1 MKSSNWV
8 GWLMRSYR
16 ITFLILFLLV
26 LLGVLGFLKM
36 PKAEFP
42 EFTVRQGVVVAVYP
56 GATSEEVES
65 EVARPLERYL
75 FTQDEV
81 KRRKTTTTSSNGLCV
96 CMVELEDYV
105 SNKDEVWSKLK
116 HGLNS
121 FKQTLPGGVLA
132 LIVNDDFGSASSILL
147 AISSKSR
154 SVRELCDYSDEIADA
169 LRRIESVSNVVLY
182 GDVKEQITI
191 TVDQRRMS
199 AYGIGRSELI
209 TALQSAGMTTLSG
222 SVTTPGNTMP
232 IHLARSGQSEREIEE
247 MVLFSGSDGHLVRV
261 RDIAEVEREY
271 DRSESFIDYN
281 GVPSVLLS
289 LEMKENNNIVQYGKD
304 VQAVLDDFIANRIP
318 ADVTLSRITDQCQVV
333 GDSVNDFMLNMA
345 ESMGVIIIV
354 MLILFPWRTAVVA
367 GLTVPLSTFISIGVM
382 YMSGIPLNTVTLAGL
397 IIVLGMVVDN
407 AIVVLDGYLEFVNK
421 GLSRWHA
428 AAASAQHYFMPM
440 MLATLCISVIFFPFI
455 FILKGMYGDFVYY
468 LPWTIL
474 INLMVSLL
482 LAVVFIP
489 VMEFLLIKPKKKRK
503 ESLSAEQR
511 TEPVDDEIETET
523 SSGGSEEQSAEQEEK
538 EASKPAKEKKSLND
552 YVQSVYEKLLRLTF
566 RFPWSTIIVAIL
578 LIVGSVV
585 FIVPNLKVRMMPL
598 AERNQFAVE
607 ITLPEGSGLGETR
620 QIADSVYNVLARDS
634 STVSITRFLGCSSP
648 RFHTA
653 YAPKMAGRNYAQFI
667 VNTLSQES
675 TIEMLDR
682 YEPML
687 SEHFPKAFV
696 KMKQIDFQ
704 DYNPFEYRFYGT
716 DADSLEQ
723 ASFQLR
729 KVMERREDMMNVHT
743 DWQSPRPYINV
754 SLDNLSAAQVG
765 ISRPMAELQ
774 LSMSTGSVKIGQV
787 WEENYEVP
795 IVLKE
800 HRRELM
806 TPEDVN
812 DLYISSPVLKG
823 GASVGTTD
831 VPLRQIGTAKVAW
844 GQSSIVH
851 RGGERCLTLT
861 CDLKRNLLTQP
872 VHDAMKAASDS
883 LRLPDGVRFE
893 TGGEPE
899 SNEELMGI
907 VATGL
912 VISVIIIFF
921 FILFNFK
928 TYKLTFTCIAA
939 ITLCLPGTLIGLLC
953 MNRMMGITAIFGFIT
968 LMGMIMRNE
977 ILIFEHAGERIRQG
991 WSARDAAYDAGKR
1004 RMIPIFLTTATT
1016 AVGVIPMIVA
1026 ATSFWMPVGVAIF
1039 AGGIG
1044 SLVMVVLV
1052 LPVVYWKLYQK

>member
-1 MKSSNWV
+1 MKKTNWV

-16 ITFLILFLLV
+16 ITFLILFLLI
-26 LLGVLGFLKM
+26 LLGVFGFLKM

-56 GATSEEVES
+56 GATAEEVEA

-75 FTQDEV
+75 FTHDEV
-81 KRRKTTTTSSNGLCV
+81 KRRKTTTTSGSGMCV

-105 SNKDEVWSKLK
+105 DNKDEVWSKLK
-116 HGLNS
+116 HGLND
-121 FKQTLPGGVLA
+121 FKQTLPSGVLA

-147 AISSKSR
+147 AVSSKNR
-154 SVRELCDYSDEIADA
+154 SLRDLRDYSDAIADA
-169 LRRIESVSNVVLY
+169 LRRIESVSNVVIY

-191 TVDQRRMS
+191 IVDQRRLS
-199 AYGIGRSELI
+199 AYGIGRSELLS
-209 TALQSAGMTTLSG
+209 ALQSAGMTTFSG
-222 SVTTPGNTMP
+222 RLTTPVNDIP
-232 IHLARSGQSEREIEE
+232 IHLCRSGGSERDIEE
-247 MVLFSGSDGHLVRV
+247 IVLFSGKGGHQVRV
-261 RDIAEVEREY
+261 CDIGVVKREY
-271 DRSESFIDYN
+271 DLSDSFIDYN
-281 GVPSVLLS
+281 GVPCVLLS

-304 VQAVLDDFIANRIP
+304 VQAVLDNVVDGWLP
-318 ADVTLSRITDQCQVV
+318 PDVTLSRITDQCQVV

-345 ESMGVIIIV
+345 ESMAVIIIV

-367 GLTVPLSTFISIGVM
+367 GMTVPFSTFISIGVM
-382 YMSGIPLNTVTLAGL
+382 YVSGIPLNTVTLAGL

-407 AIVVLDGYLEFVNK
+407 AIVVLDGYLEYVKK

-455 FILKGMYGDFVYY
+455 FTLKGMYGDFVYF

-489 VMEFLLIKPKKKRK
+489 MMEFLLIKPKRRSAPNSVVEKAV
-503 ESLSAEQR
+503 ESS
-511 TEPVDDEIETET
+511 VET
-523 SSGGSEEQSAEQEEK
+523 SSESTRETPLEKGAGDEK
-538 EASKPAKEKKSLND
+538 ENNQQDDDAKGLNH
-552 YVQSVYEKLLRLTF
+552 YVQSVYEKALSWTF
-566 RFPWSTIIVAIL
+566 RFPWLTIAMASVT
-578 LIVGSVV
+578 IVGSVV
-585 FIVPNLKVRMMPL
+585 LIVPNLKVRMMPL

-607 ITLPEGSGLGETR
+607 ITLPDGSGLGETR
-620 QIADSVYNVLARDS
+620 QIADSVYNVLARDTR
-634 STVSITRFLGCSSP
+634 TVSITRFIGCSSP

-667 VNTLSQES
+667 VNTSSQDA

-687 SEHFPKAFV
+687 SDHFPKAFV

-704 DYNPFEYRFYGT
+704 DYNPFEYRFYGS
-716 DADSLEQ
+716 DVDSLSIAAEELRRVM
-723 ASFQLR
+723 ASR
-729 KVMERREDMMNVHT
+729 DDMMNVHT
-743 DWQSPRPYINV
+743 DWQSPRPYIDV
-754 SLDNLSAAQVG
+754 VLDNQLAAQTG
-765 ISRPMAELQ
+765 ISRPLAEIQ
-774 LSMSTGSVKIGQV
+774 LSLSTGSTKIGQI
-787 WEENYEVP
+787 WEQNYEVP
-795 IVLKE
+795 VVLRE
-800 HRRELM
+800 HRKDELAC
-806 TPEDVN
+806 DDIN
-812 DLYISSPVLKG
+812 DLYLSSPLVK
-823 GASVGTTD
+823 SVGVTGGVD
-831 VPLRQIGTAKVAW
+831 IPLRQVGSVQMKW
-844 GQSSIVH
+844 GLSNIVH
-851 RGGERCLTLT
+851 RGGERCMTLT

-872 VHDAMKAASDS
+872 VHDSMKAAADS
-883 LRLPDGVRFE
+883 LRLPGGVRFE
-893 TGGEPE
+893 IGGEPE
-899 SNEELMGI
+899 SNDELMGI
-907 VATGL
+907 VTTGL

-928 TYKLTFTCIAA
+928 TYKLTFTCISA
-939 ITLCLPGTLIGLLC
+939 ISLCLPGTLVGLLC

-977 ILIFEHAGERIRQG
+977 ILIFEHAGERMRQG

-1016 AVGVIPMIVA
+1016 AVGVIPMILA
-1026 ATSFWMPVGVAIF
+1026 GTSFWMPVGVAIF
-1039 AGGIG
+1039 SGGIG
-1044 SLVMVVLV
+1044 ALMMVVLV